1 MKHLIVTADDFGAAR
16 QVNDAV
22 LDAHKNGIL
31 TAASLMVSAPAAADA
46 VARAR
51 ETPSLRVGL
60 HLVLVEG
67 RPTLPAAKVPDLV
80 DQDGMFRTDMARAGA
95 AMFFLPHVRRQLA
108 AEIEA
113 QFAAFAATGLPLD
126 HVNAH
131 KHFHLHPT
139 IGGLIV
145 RLAAAHGVRGAR
157 VPLEPQDVL
166 AKIEPRKS
174 SAVVALTAPFARRLA
189 RRFGRAGLAAPD
201 QVFGLAWSGAMT
213 ADRLAGLLAHLPDGL
228 TEIYMHPATGTY
240 PGAAPGYRYAS
251 ELAALT
257 DPRMPALIA
266 AHNIRLGGFCDFP
279 VKSAP
284 RYA

>member
-1 MKHLIVTADDFGAAR
+1 MKNLIVTADDFGAAR

-22 LDAHKNGIL
+22 LDAHGNGIL

-46 VARAR
+46 VARAK

-67 RPTLPAAKVPDLV
+67 KPTLPAAQVPDLV
-80 DQDGMFRTDMARAGA
+80 DRDGMFRTDMARAGA

-113 QFAAFAATGLPLD
+113 QFQAFARTGLPLD

-139 IGGLIV
+139 IAGLIV
-145 RLAAAHGVRGAR
+145 RLAAAHGVKGAR
-157 VPLEPQDVL
+157 VPLEPQHVL
-166 AKIEPRKS
+166 AEIEPRKS

-228 TEIYMHPATGTY
+228 TEIYMHPATGDY
-240 PGAAPGYRYAS
+240 PGAAPGYRYAG

-257 DPRMPALIA
+257 DPRMPGLIA

-279 VKSAP
+279 VKSAAREP
-284 RYA
+284 